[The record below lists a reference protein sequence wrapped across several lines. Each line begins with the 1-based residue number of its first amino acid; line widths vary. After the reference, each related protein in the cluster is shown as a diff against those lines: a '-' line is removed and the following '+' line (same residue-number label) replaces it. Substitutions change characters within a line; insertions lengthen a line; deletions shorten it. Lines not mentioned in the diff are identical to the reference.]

1 MWGTY
6 YSISQIEIIKIKT
19 KNKLEPEKSV
29 SSSN

>member
-19 KNKLEPEKSV
+19 KNKLEQEKSV